1 MEQRISLMDTP
12 KGFMDGLMKVG
23 YFLNSSVIDKQLL
36 HLIEFRVSQ
45 INGCAFCLD
54 MHYKDAR
61 HLGETEQRLYSLPS
75 WPESPFYTDAEKA
88 ALRFAEELTTRCT
101 TEDATYEE
109 LTKHFS
115 KEEISVLAL
124 SVAMLNCWNR
134 LNKAF
139 LTTPGTYKVNS
150 FAA

>member
-1 MEQRISLMDTP
+1 MQQRISFQETP
-12 KGFMDGLMKVG
+12 KGYLDGPMKIG
-23 YFLNSSVIDKQLL
+23 SFLNKSGIDHKLL

-54 MHYKDAR
+54 MHYKDAI
-61 HLGETEQRLYSLPS
+61 HEGETEQRLYSLPS

-88 ALRFAEELTTRCT
+88 ALRFAENLTTSCSA
-101 TEDATYEE
+101 DDDIYQA
-109 LTKHFS
+109 LTRHFT
-115 KEEISVLAL
+115 KDEIAALAL
-124 SVAMLNCWNR
+124 AVAAINMWNR

-139 LTTPGTYKVNS
+139 LTTPGTYKVGS